1 MEIASNGFLF
11 TGAKQSFFDFSQVRQ
26 AVCLFLY
33 FFGVFCFVFF
43 CLCFNYQ
50 YVQIKTVNLQN
61 ELPN

>member
-26 AVCLFLY
+26 AVYLFLY

-43 CLCFNYQ
+43 VCVLITNMYKLKQ
-50 YVQIKTVNLQN
+50 
-61 ELPN
+61 